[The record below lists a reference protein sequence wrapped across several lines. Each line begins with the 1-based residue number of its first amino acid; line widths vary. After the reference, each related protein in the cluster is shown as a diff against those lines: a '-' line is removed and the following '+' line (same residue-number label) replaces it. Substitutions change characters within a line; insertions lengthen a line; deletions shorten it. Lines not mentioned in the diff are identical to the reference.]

1 MTAMI
6 SAAIAEV
13 LSEVT
18 ERPVTAIDSAARFD
32 KDFDLDSYMFVQFLL
47 SLEDKIPGL
56 RFDPEQIGQA
66 GFNTMASLVEHIA
79 ARVAPQKAVLDA

>member
-6 SAAIAEV
+6 AAAIAEA

-18 ERPVTAIDSAARFD
+18 ERPVTAIDTNARLD
-32 KDFDLDSYMFVQFLL
+32 KDYDLDSYMFVQFLL

-66 GFNTMASLVEHIA
+66 GFNSMASLVDHIA
-79 ARVAPQKAVLDA
+79 ARVAPAEAVLNA